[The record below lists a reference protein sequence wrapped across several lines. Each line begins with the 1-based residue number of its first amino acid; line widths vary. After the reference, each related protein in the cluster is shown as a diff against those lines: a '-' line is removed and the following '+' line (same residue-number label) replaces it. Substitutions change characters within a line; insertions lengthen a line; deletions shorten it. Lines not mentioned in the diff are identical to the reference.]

1 MSLAGRLS
9 NIKYQTSNIK
19 YLNLLITGAGAVGLA
34 TALRTQERHP
44 DWRILVVDKA
54 NRVAA
59 HQTGHNSGVI
69 HSGVYYPPG
78 GTRARLCR
86 EGYGLLLDFC
96 ERENIPYRLT
106 GKFIVA
112 VNEAEVEGLRKIHGR
127 GIENGLS
134 DLQWMSGDE
143 MREHSPHTGGV
154 AALWVPQAGI
164 IDYGEVSRTYARVIE
179 RQGGE
184 VRLNTEVTG
193 YRREDDGFVV
203 ETTGGAIHTR
213 RLVNCGGLQSDL
225 LTKMGG
231 EKPAVQILPFRG
243 EYYELGPEAAAKV
256 NHLIYPVPDPAF
268 PFLGVHLTPMIDG
281 RVEAGPNAVLAFA
294 REGYDNRT
302 VNLREL
308 AATVG
313 YSGFRALARQH
324 WRKGALELRRS
335 FSKRAFLDSLR
346 PLMPSLT
353 LEDLKP
359 GGAGVRAMAVGPKGE
374 MIDDFLFYGGDGL
387 VNVANAPSPA
397 ATASLAI
404 GGKVS
409 SMLMDK

>member
-1 MSLAGRLS
+1 M
-9 NIKYQTSNIK
+9 
-19 YLNLLITGAGAVGLA
+19 
-34 TALRTQERHP
+34 
-44 DWRILVVDKA
+44 
-54 NRVAA
+54 AA

-69 HSGVYYPPG
+69 HSGVYYSPG
-78 GTRARLCR
+78 GSRARLCR
-86 EGYGLLLDFC
+86 EGYDLLLKFC
-96 ERENIPYRLT
+96 ETENVPYRLT

-112 VNEAEVEGLRKIHGR
+112 VSEQEIAGLQEIERR
-127 GIENGLS
+127 GKANGLT
-134 DLQWMSGDE
+134 DLKWMSGEE
-143 MREHSPHTGGV
+143 MREHTPATGGI
-154 AALWVPQAGI
+154 AAIWVPQSGI
-164 IDYGEVSRTYARVIE
+164 VDYGEVSRAYARKIT

-184 VRLNTEVTG
+184 VRLNTEVIG
-193 YRREDDGFVV
+193 YHREQKGFTFLTSQG
-203 ETTGGAIHTR
+203 EIKTK

-231 EKPAVQILPFRG
+231 ERPNVQILPFRG
-243 EYYELGPEAAAKV
+243 EYYELGQAVAAKV
-256 NHLIYPVPDPAF
+256 THLIYPVPDPAF

-294 REGYDNRT
+294 REGYNNRT

-308 AATVG
+308 AATLR
-313 YSGFRALARQH
+313 YPGFRALARKH

-335 FSKRAFLDSLR
+335 FSKQTFLESLL

-359 GGAGVRAMAVGPKGE
+359 GGAGVRAMAVSPDGG
-374 MIDDFLFYGGDGL
+374 MMDDFLFFRSPRL

-409 SMLMDK
+409 ELVVDD